1 MAMTLSELGI
11 LLTPKPM
18 SFEFKSKNEETS
30 ADSKYYYRKHGTEVY
45 IDEDG
50 DKSCFL
56 VVDLC
61 NNGECI
67 LILSPELYNLK
78 KCENRAAV
86 FEAVLAIGYDTKS
99 VNFEYNEE
107 SGELR
112 ATVEFPIGENRLT
125 ASQIKSCLLL
135 LLGVIDSADPVIRH
149 AMKTG
154 LVDLE
159 CGEKIE
165 EDSDK
170 KELNDLLKKAG
181 GIEGLRKLAAEA
193 ERAKK

>member
-18 SFEFKSKNEETS
+18 SFEFKSKNEENS

-67 LILSPELYNLK
+67 LILSP
-78 KCENRAAV
+78 
-86 FEAVLAIGYDTKS
+86 
-99 VNFEYNEE
+99 
-107 SGELR
+107 
-112 ATVEFPIGENRLT
+112 
-125 ASQIKSCLLL
+125 
-135 LLGVIDSADPVIRH
+135 
-149 AMKTG
+149 
-154 LVDLE
+154 
-159 CGEKIE
+159 
-165 EDSDK
+165 
-170 KELNDLLKKAG
+170 
-181 GIEGLRKLAAEA
+181 
-193 ERAKK
+193 